1 MRFKAFLLEQ
11 GLALAWAIALTAT
24 LGSLYFSEV
33 MGYIPC
39 NLCWYQRIFMYPMV
53 ILLGVA
59 TVKKDYG
66 IVKYALPTL
75 LIGLAISIY
84 HNLMEKTD
92 WFEGGKRA
100 CGLVPCDAEY
110 INWFGFITIPFLSL
124 TAYVLVILLLAGVAR
139 AARSSQ

>member
-1 MRFKAFLLEQ
+1 MKFRSFLLEQ
-11 GLALAWAIALTAT
+11 GLALAFAIALTAT

-39 NLCWYQRIFMYPMV
+39 NLCWYQRMFMYPMV
-53 ILLGVA
+53 VLLGVA
-59 TVKKDYG
+59 SVRKDYG
-66 IVKYALPTL
+66 IVKYALPLL

-110 INWFGFITIPFLSL
+110 INWFGFVTIPFLSL
-124 TAYVLVILLLAGVAR
+124 AAYVLVTLLLIGVAR
-139 AARSSQ
+139 ASR